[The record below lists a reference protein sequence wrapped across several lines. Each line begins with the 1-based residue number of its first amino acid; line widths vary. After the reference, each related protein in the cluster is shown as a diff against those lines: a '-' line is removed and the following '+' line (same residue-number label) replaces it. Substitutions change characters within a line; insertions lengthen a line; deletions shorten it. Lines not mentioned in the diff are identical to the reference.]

1 MDSSYSTWQGKNKTI
16 RNLVGIL
23 FLFFS
28 LALSAIPD
36 VSMQISRFRSESSP
50 FVEVSLYIVGSSLTC
65 WPGRSDEY
73 GVEYTLVVKDA
84 TSNILSGN
92 KYRLSNKKCPARD
105 LIDVRRFNL
114 AAGTYSIEVELTDFQ
129 DSLNTVTMIQ
139 QVTIDEPLQAGSL
152 SDVQLLSVVKTDPNG
167 VSSLHKSGL
176 YMEPVAFGYYYPT
189 LSKMHMYSEAY
200 GTDKLDGQ
208 PYIQY
213 TISAV
218 GGDIPP
224 PIIAYRKVE
233 KQPVTVNV
241 YQWDISKLITGPYTL
256 EASLYDGNK
265 QLITT
270 RKIEFSRYSPEAD
283 SIFLASGAL
292 NLETS
297 FAKKIPEDSL
307 DYSLRAMLPIMNS
320 VQVDLM
326 NTVIKKGNADA
337 KRFFIHR
344 YWTDESGKYGGQAFA
359 SYMKVAR
366 FVDEEF
372 RSGFGYGFETDRG
385 HIFLKYGKPNDL
397 IAIEDEPSAPPYE
410 IWFYNT
416 FPATH
421 QNNVRFLFYNP
432 SLGKNAF
439 KLLHST
445 AIGEVKN
452 EQWELELYRDALS
465 ETPAV
470 GEKEMGEN
478 VNRNARRYFENF

>member
-1 MDSSYSTWQGKNKTI
+1 MDNSFSTWPVRNNPI
-16 RNLVGIL
+16 RSLVSLTFL
-23 FLFFS
+23 FLS
-28 LALSAIPD
+28 VTLSAIPD
-36 VSMQISRFRSESSP
+36 VSMQIGRFRTSTSP

-65 WPGRSDEY
+65 WPGLSDEY

-84 TSNILSGN
+84 ANNILSGN
-92 KYRLSNKKCPARD
+92 KYRLSNKTCPAKD

-114 AAGTYSIEVELTDFQ
+114 SPGTYSVEVALTDFL

-139 QVTIDEPLQAGSL
+139 PVTIEDAHNAGSL
-152 SDVQLLSVVKTDPNG
+152 SDVQLLSVIKTDVDG
-167 VSSLHKSGL
+167 MSALHKSGL
-176 YMEPVAFGYYYPT
+176 YMEPVAFGYYYPSLT
-189 LSKMHMYSEAY
+189 KMHMYTEAY
-200 GTDKLDGQ
+200 GADQLDGQ
-208 PYIQY
+208 PYMQY
-213 TISAV
+213 TISAI

-224 PIIAYRKVE
+224 PIVAYKKVE
-233 KQPVTVNV
+233 KQNVTVNI
-241 YQWDISKLITGPYTL
+241 YQIDISKLITGPYTL
-256 EASLYDGNK
+256 EAALFDGNK
-265 QLITT
+265 QLVST

-283 SIFLASGAL
+283 SLFLASGAL

-297 FAKKIPEDSL
+297 FAKKIPVDSL
-307 DYSLRAMLPIMNS
+307 NYSLRAMLPILNS
-320 VQVDLM
+320 VQVEQM
-326 NTVIKKGNADA
+326 NTLLKKGNTDA
-337 KRFFIHR
+337 KQFFIHK
-344 YWTDESGKYGGQAFA
+344 YWTDESGKYGGQAFTA
-359 SYMKVAR
+359 YMKVAR
-366 FVDEEF
+366 LVDEEF

-385 HIFLKYGKPNDL
+385 HIFLKYGKPHD
-397 IAIEDEPSAPPYE
+397 IVAVEDEPSAPPYE

-452 EQWELELYRDALS
+452 EQWELELYRDAIS

-478 VNRNARRYFENF
+478 VNRNARKYFENF